1 MCTCER
7 WIHGCLTDEYSPD
20 KCVTMYMTTVIM
32 RRILL
37 YITHVTGWTE
47 RFNFPAF
54 VLSMTVAWRSP
65 LTYVHLDVYVCAC
78 AGAYQVLVG
87 EPGDLV
93 LQAGFD
99 ASLRRQL
106 QVLGQQ
112 LLLPVVFL
120 LDVLQLAAQPLRL
133 VVIATP
139 LRLQLA
145 LQQPATEGRESGRR
159 R

>member
-1 MCTCER
+1 M
-7 WIHGCLTDEYSPD
+7 
-20 KCVTMYMTTVIM
+20 
-32 RRILL
+32 
-37 YITHVTGWTE
+37 
-47 RFNFPAF
+47 
-54 VLSMTVAWRSP
+54 
-65 LTYVHLDVYVCAC
+65 TYVHLDVYVCAC

-112 LLLPVVFL
+112 LLLPVVLL

-159 R
+159 RGRGERRVGQG